1 MDNPQLPSPTP
12 STSTSADSVGD
23 FGAAFKG
30 FLERTVAAAPVAEPV
45 FAARLRAHFGTDP
58 AALPIVAEQF
68 ERSEHPNLQAALDAW
83 LQPSERSF
91 EAIGVT
97 SEYKRFNGLGL
108 ADILTSGRTG
118 LVGGSGPAVG
128 PVEYINVALDR
139 DRVMTCLQF
148 GLLLIG
154 DGGLPL
160 AVLVSGPTER
170 GIRDKGRVEVMAA
183 DSDQA
188 RSFLADLRAGMHER
202 NVYRGHVV
210 SLAQEP
216 YGSMRVKFHALPTI
230 AREDIVLADGVLE
243 RVERHTVGFAA
254 HRDRLLTAGRHLRR
268 GLLLHGQPGT
278 GKTLTAMYLA
288 GRMGERTVV
297 LLTGREIGLIPR
309 ACAMARLLQP
319 SMVILEDVDLIAEE
333 RDRQQPGCTPL
344 LFELLNEMDGLGDDA
359 DVIFLLTS
367 NRPDLLEPA
376 LAARPGRVDLA
387 VEVPL
392 PDASCRRRLFEL
404 YGHGL
409 TLGLDADGLDRLVQR
424 TEGVSPAFIRE
435 LLRKAALLAVLP
447 TGGSGDEDGVM
458 DTIAVT
464 DQHLDQA
471 MHELV
476 LDGGEL
482 TRRLLGA
489 IS

>member
-1 MDNPQLPSPTP
+1 
-12 STSTSADSVGD
+12 
-23 FGAAFKG
+23 
-30 FLERTVAAAPVAEPV
+30 
-45 FAARLRAHFGTDP
+45 
-58 AALPIVAEQF
+58 
-68 ERSEHPNLQAALDAW
+68 
-83 LQPSERSF
+83 
-91 EAIGVT
+91 
-97 SEYKRFNGLGL
+97 
-108 ADILTSGRTG
+108 
-118 LVGGSGPAVG
+118 
-128 PVEYINVALDR
+128 
-139 DRVMTCLQF
+139 
-148 GLLLIG
+148 
-154 DGGLPL
+154 
-160 AVLVSGPTER
+160 
-170 GIRDKGRVEVMAA
+170 
-183 DSDQA
+183 
-188 RSFLADLRAGMHER
+188 
-202 NVYRGHVV
+202 
-210 SLAQEP
+210 
-216 YGSMRVKFHALPTI
+216 
-230 AREDIVLADGVLE
+230 
-243 RVERHTVGFAA
+243 
-254 HRDRLLTAGRHLRR
+254 
-268 GLLLHGQPGT
+268 
-278 GKTLTAMYLA
+278 MYLA
-288 GRMGERTVV
+288 GRMRERTVV
-297 LLTGREIGLIPR
+297 LLTGREVGLIPR

-392 PDASCRRRLFEL
+392 PGASCRRRLIDL

-409 TLGLDADGLDRLVQR
+409 TLRLDADGLDRLVQR

-447 TGGSGDEDGVM
+447 TGRSGSQDGEIDGIV
-458 DTIAVT
+458 VT

-489 IS
+489 AS